1 MQYSRYVQYLR
12 ESYIASTNRVD
23 EASYG
28 SLSKKVYWN
37 GIWGSHSVTLHKVLT
52 LPSSVPMMEA
62 AGSPDTYAHFYHKR
76 HYMLQTAT
84 FTVISMQ
91 FEHRNSWIGGSA
103 NHAHTYQRVF
113 ILLQQCTWQLYHKAS
128 LNLMEHPMT
137 AVVLRTALQE
147 THCVTYIFTI
157 HFYIHDHCSTYTG
170 GGWRHS

>member
-1 MQYSRYVQYLR
+1 
-12 ESYIASTNRVD
+12 
-23 EASYG
+23 
-28 SLSKKVYWN
+28 
-37 GIWGSHSVTLHKVLT
+37 
-52 LPSSVPMMEA
+52 MEA
-62 AGSPDTYAHFYHKR
+62 AGSPDTYAHFYHTR

-91 FEHRNSWIGGSA
+91 FEHRNSWKGRSA

-137 AVVLRTALQE
+137 GVVLRTALQE

-157 HFYIHDHCSTYTG
+157 HFYFHDHCSTYTG
-170 GGWRHS
+170 GWVMSFIKHFICHRQYVGFNTTTRNSTFQLNSSYILQWHGQCNSSG